1 MNDWTADMATMHS
14 KYGVREWIAANPDKL
29 SEFLKFR
36 MNFIIEELEE
46 TQKAIAENDP
56 EEIVDGLIDLCVVA
70 LGTLDAFG
78 VDAGKAWDQVHEA
91 NMAKNVGVKPTRP
104 NKLGL
109 PDLIKPE
116 GWVAPDHTG
125 NYGDLVKL

>member
-56 EEIVDGLIDLCVVA
+56 EEIV
-70 LGTLDAFG
+70 
-78 VDAGKAWDQVHEA
+78 
-91 NMAKNVGVKPTRP
+91 GVKPTRP